1 MATAKLYKQGG
12 STVMAIPARY
22 LKSLEWIP
30 GTDLEVL
37 LVGGDQ
43 ILIRKLTQA
52 ITLKPSTGLW
62 GPEKEKD

>member
-22 LKSLEWIP
+22 LKSLEWAP

-52 ITLKPSTGLW
+52 TPQKTNPGLW
-62 GPEKEKD
+62 GDQRKED